1 MSPIIIRFHSDACPL
16 SDAVKWQKTGQIHL
30 KSEYLIKFIGNI
42 HKENLKFKTEYCV
55 QYCFD
60 ILYESFKVLSGY
72 LVRIFSLIVV
82 ASQAM
87 VVVEKMGH
95 DISLCGSGILG

>member
-42 HKENLKFKTEYCV
+42 HKENFKNSSRFEPVGPWRNIRILFLKTRDMKAGFFLVSV
-55 QYCFD
+55 QAF
-60 ILYESFKVLSGY
+60 
-72 LVRIFSLIVV
+72 FSVV
-82 ASQAM
+82 
-87 VVVEKMGH
+87 
-95 DISLCGSGILG
+95 